1 MTDIEIAKNTK
12 LDEINK
18 IAEKLGHTVT
28 AIKPSL
34 VPIILDLFFS

>member
-18 IAEKLGHTVT
+18 IAEKLEL
-28 AIKPSL
+28 SL
-34 VPIILDLFFS
+34 IHI